1 MSRLEITLSA
11 ILTISVAINIGL
23 ILYVRTA
30 ITQLLSISEEL
41 GDLQTMIDSFTG
53 HIMSIYELE
62 MFYGDETLRHLMEH
76 ASDLNKT
83 MENFEYIYSLT
94 DPQRNKEVE
103 YEPRRIED
111 DETEEEELEKAE

>member
-1 MSRLEITLSA
+1 MSRLEITLSV
-11 ILTISVAINIGL
+11 ILAISVAINIGL
-23 ILYVRTA
+23 ILYVRAA
-30 ITQLLSISEEL
+30 IAQLLSVSEEL
-41 GDLQTMIDSFTG
+41 GDLQTMIDSFTR
-53 HIMSIYELE
+53 HIMSVYELD
-62 MFYGDETLRHLMEH
+62 MFYGDETLKNLMEH

-111 DETEEEELEKAE
+111 DETEEEEIEKAE